1 MAQLALKPPFTIT
14 AFDLKVL
21 AALLM
26 VADHI
31 GLVLEV
37 EWLRIVGRFS
47 FPLFVWL
54 LAQGAKHTQDW
65 QGYQRRLLILAIAS
79 QPIYALFI
87 KSFLP
92 LNPVFQ
98 LCLGLVLVRLVQ
110 QRQMTLLLWVSFIG
124 VATLFLEYHYY
135 GIGLVYLIYGYPFL
149 LQNLANSVDSKVNS
163 MLWIVGFAVLHFL
176 YALSHPLQVF
186 ALPFVILLPVLNTV
200 RDRGPKARW
209 FYWFYPLH
217 FVPLI
222 LLGASQWLTN

>member
-1 MAQLALKPPFTIT
+1 MSQLALKPPISLT
-14 AFDLKVL
+14 AFHIKVL

-26 VADHI
+26 VVDHI
-31 GLVLEV
+31 GVVLEM

-47 FPLFVWL
+47 FPLFAWL
-54 LAQGAKHTQDW
+54 LAQGAKHTQNW
-65 QGYQRRLLILAIAS
+65 QRYQRRLLILAIAS

-87 KSFLP
+87 KSLLP

-98 LCLGLVLVRLVQ
+98 LWLGLILVRLVQ
-110 QRQMTLLLWVSFIG
+110 QRRMTVLLWFSFIG

-135 GIGLVYLIYGYPFL
+135 GIGLVYLISSYPFL
-149 LQNLANSVDSKVNS
+149 LQNQANSVDSKVNS
-163 MLWIVGFAVLHFL
+163 MLWIAGFAVLHFL

-222 LLGASQWLTN
+222 VIGASRWLTN

>member
-1 MAQLALKPPFTIT
+1 MSQLALKPLPVT

-26 VADHI
+26 VVDHI

-47 FPLFVWL
+47 FPLFAWL
-54 LAQGAKHTQDW
+54 LVQGAKHTQNW
-65 QGYQRRLLILAIAS
+65 HKYQKRLLMLAIAS

-87 KSFLP
+87 KSLLP

-98 LCLGLVLVRLVQ
+98 LWLGLILVRLIQ
-110 QRQMTLLLWVSFIG
+110 EQQMTLLLGVAIIG
-124 VATLFLEYHYY
+124 VAAFFVDYHYY
-135 GIGLVYLIYGYPFL
+135 GIGLVYLLASCPYL
-149 LQNLANSVDSKVNS
+149 LKNLADQVDSRVNLL
-163 MLWIVGFAVLHFL
+163 LWIGGFAVLHFQ
-176 YALSHPLQVF
+176 YALSHPLQIY
-186 ALPFVILLPVLNTV
+186 ALPFVILLPLLNTV

-222 LLGASQWLTN
+222 LLGAS